1 MSEEDL
7 GNGNTNKGYQGRK
20 RGMGKKRRPR
30 RGRERKET
38 FLVVVATETVLYV
51 PHSML
56 RVLPALSYLSL

>member
-1 MSEEDL
+1 M
-7 GNGNTNKGYQGRK
+7 GNGITKAIRGRK
-20 RGMGKKRRPR
+20 RGRGKKRRPR

-38 FLVVVATETVLYV
+38 FLVAVATETVLCV